1 LTKAIYENL
10 GPVSSGL
17 SRLHTHTHT
26 HTLLVECVIIR
37 QNFYLFTTN
46 TQADGSALGQT
57 WGALV
62 WEAYSLGADGVI
74 CFAVVPLLTYLYVG
88 GGDAAYQAMLRE
100 SARARASERVCSKY
114 FIA

>member
-1 LTKAIYENL
+1 M
-10 GPVSSGL
+10 GP
-17 SRLHTHTHT
+17 
-26 HTLLVECVIIR
+26 
-37 QNFYLFTTN
+37 
-46 TQADGSALGQT
+46 T

-100 SARARASERVCSKY
+100 RESARERASEFVASISLRSRALKCMFGGRSSVRALTRREAIPLQQLKHELS
-114 FIA
+114 IALN